1 MTKKKTTTKK
11 PVKKAP
17 IPTFVEWLEE
27 VSPGPAPKKK
37 QSEQSENQSQQSG

>member
-11 PVKKAP
+11 PVKKES
-17 IPTFVEWLEE
+17 IPTLEE
-27 VSPGPAPKKK
+27 WIKEVFPVVIPKK